1 MKSERSH
8 AERLVIFLLLPAI
21 VLAVLVLSS
30 FSLRASFQL
39 EKLREQSV
47 VEATLELANERAAR
61 LDQRLIEQDDFV
73 ATEVDVAN
81 LDTLATIGL
90 PLALRQTPTVRAVLV
105 IDLSGPQREVVAFA
119 SRAPGLE
126 DDELRRLLV
135 HELFS
140 ELELNK
146 DPVEQLRHL
155 HANRGEHSYLLGYW
169 QRKVFGRR
177 FLVLVWHDVARIVHD
192 IMPQLYSE
200 RDSQSRVNVVD
211 ADGRIVFGP
220 PLGEGEFTVGRAFQT
235 TLYKWRLNVA
245 LTSAKELAAGAARR
259 RMIETGLSVLSALVV
274 IAGVLV
280 ILIAVYRERKL
291 SELKSELVANVSHEL
306 KTPLSLVRMFG
317 EMLATGRVEN
327 EEKRRQYLQIVVAE
341 SERLGGL
348 IENVLDF
355 ARVERGKAAFDFAPA
370 ELGPI
375 LLHAVDLCRP
385 RAEHEGIALEGDVE
399 QSLPLAVVDQRSI
412 EVAAV
417 NLLDNAIKYGGSGKV
432 VRLSLTRRGNLLS
445 VCVADCG
452 VGIAEEDR
460 RRIFERFV
468 RGKKVGSTR
477 GSGIGL
483 ALVRQIARA
492 HGGDAWVEPNEPQG
506 SRFYF
511 TVRVAKS

>member
-1 MKSERSH
+1 MKSERSWS
-8 AERLVIFLLLPAI
+8 ERLVIYLLLPAI

-30 FSLRASFQL
+30 FSLRQSFQL
-39 EKLREQSV
+39 EKLHEQSV
-47 VEATLELANERAAR
+47 VEASLELANERAAR

-73 ATEVDVAN
+73 AAEVDVSN

-105 IDLSGPQREVVAFA
+105 VDLSGPEREVVAFA

-135 HELFS
+135 HELFD
-140 ELELNK
+140 ELVLNQE
-146 DPVEQLRHL
+146 PVEQLRHL

-169 QRKVFGRR
+169 QRSALGRR

-192 IMPQLYSE
+192 VMPQLYSE

-235 TLYKWRLNVA
+235 TLYKWRLNVS

-259 RMIETGLSVLSALVV
+259 RMIETGLSVISALVV

-280 ILIAVYRERKL
+280 ILVAVYRERKL

-317 EMLATGRVEN
+317 ELLATGRVEN

-355 ARVERGKAAFDFAPA
+355 ARVERGRAAFDFAPA
-370 ELGPI
+370 DLGAI
-375 LLHAVDLCRP
+375 VMHAVTLCRP
-385 RAEHEGIALEGDVE
+385 RAEHEAISLELEIE
-399 QSLPLAVVDQRSI
+399 QDLPQVTVDQRSI

-417 NLLDNAIKYGGSGKV
+417 NLLDNAIKYGGGGKV
-432 VRLSLTRRGNLLS
+432 VRVSLTRRGQALR
-445 VCVADCG
+445 VCFADQG
-452 VGIAEEDR
+452 PGISEEDR

-468 RGKKVGSTR
+468 RGKKTAGTR

-492 HGGDAWVEPNEPQG
+492 HGGDAWVEHNEPQG

-511 TVRVAKS
+511 TVRI